1 MYGWTI
7 ENMIVFSITTIVI
20 IVRSIIFCVHR
31 AIEKIK
37 QQKKTI
43 EELEQEVSK
52 LKTVRRDNEC

>member
-7 ENMIVFSITTIVI
+7 ENIIVFSIITIVI
-20 IVRSIIFCVHR
+20 VVRSIIFCVHR
-31 AIEKIK
+31 AVDKIK

-43 EELEQEVSK
+43 EQLEKEVSN